1 MEIDALYLPE
11 MRKLCWLVVLPLCGC
26 ALPAPAPPSA
36 EFLVADGSSTYW
48 VKSGRNGIH
57 ARVSPLILT
66 KANGRYYEVFVGE
79 TTRSYE
85 DAVFSAEPIYRRDL
99 MTGDSSL
106 VWEDA
111 KIRAWEK
118 AYLARNPAAHLLE
131 PGDDPNDDVSFS
143 ATGEADILGALGP
156 YLLYTRRSTLENANV
171 ERADTARGVIDMR
184 VGKPVSITALVN
196 DTAALSGGGIREH
209 DTVRW
214 RHAGY
219 DLVARFDST
228 RGQTQMIIRDLSH
241 RQWTLGYVD
250 SRVPRIFWLDEPRLD
265 ARVRTA
271 IAQAFEGAMSDEETS
286 QLVSRD
292 LLNSGKPPRRSE
304 RATHPADIRSLAAQY
319 Q

>member
-1 MEIDALYLPE
+1 
-11 MRKLCWLVVLPLCGC
+11 MRKLFWLLILPLCGC
-26 ALPAPAPPSA
+26 TLPAPEPPSA

-48 VKSGRNGIH
+48 VKSGRTGIH

-66 KANGRYYEVFVGE
+66 KADGRYYEVFVGE
-79 TTRSYE
+79 STRSYA

-99 MTGDSSL
+99 VTGDSSL

-111 KIRAWEK
+111 KITAWEQ
-118 AYLARNPAAHLLE
+118 AYLARNPTARLLA
-131 PGDDPNDDVSFS
+131 PGDDPNDDVALS

-156 YLLYTRRSTLENANV
+156 YLLYTHRSTLENATI
-171 ERADTARGVIDMR
+171 ERADTARGVIDLR
-184 VGKPVSITALVN
+184 IGKPVSLTVLVN

-228 RGQTQMIIRDLSH
+228 RGQTQMVIRDLS
-241 RQWTLGYVD
+241 RREWTLGYVD

-265 ARVRTA
+265 ARVLA
-271 IAQAFEGAMSDEETS
+271 GIAHAFEGALSDEGTS

-292 LLNSGKPPRRSE
+292 RLNRAGPSRGRGAVRRPHTLWLTA
-304 RATHPADIRSLAAQY
+304 RDQ
-319 Q
+319 